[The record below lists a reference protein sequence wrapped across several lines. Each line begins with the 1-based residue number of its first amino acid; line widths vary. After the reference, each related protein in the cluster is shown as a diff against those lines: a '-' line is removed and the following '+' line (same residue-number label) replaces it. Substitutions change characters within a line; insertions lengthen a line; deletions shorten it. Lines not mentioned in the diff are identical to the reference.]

1 MFTPPGGRRKKQPL
15 AGGKHR
21 GVVPPGV
28 QRIAQASP
36 AVGVPP
42 AGQAVPG
49 SLLVWSALPSPTR
62 AGTRIVRAGW
72 EVGSMRD
79 N

>member
-36 AVGVPP
+36 GSWCTPGGASGAWVAAGVECPPLPHRGGDTNSQGGVGGWFD
-42 AGQAVPG
+42 AG
-49 SLLVWSALPSPTR
+49 
-62 AGTRIVRAGW
+62 
-72 EVGSMRD
+72 
-79 N
+79 